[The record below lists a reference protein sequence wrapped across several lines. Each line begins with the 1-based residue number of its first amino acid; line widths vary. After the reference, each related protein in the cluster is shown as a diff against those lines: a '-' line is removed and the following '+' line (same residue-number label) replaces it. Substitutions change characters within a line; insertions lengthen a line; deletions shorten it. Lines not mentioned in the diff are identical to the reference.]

1 MESFVAR
8 TRIVRI
14 DREHPLYEQA
24 LDLRERVLLRPI
36 GLDIESFFESYR
48 EQEAKSRHIVAVI
61 DHPSGER
68 VVGVVMLMPDSP
80 EKGVGKLSQM
90 AVDPQLQ
97 NEGYGRL
104 LVAEVEKMAVGELG
118 LAELYCHAQ
127 STAVGFYKKMGWSIE
142 GDMFMEAGIEH
153 YKMVFRPD
161 PESVSRVQTVEH
173 NEDES

>member
-1 MESFVAR
+1 MMG
-8 TRIVRI
+8 RIVRI
-14 DREHPLYEQA
+14 DRQHPLYEQA
-24 LDLRERVLLRPI
+24 LDLRERVLLKPL
-36 GLDIESFFESYR
+36 GLTMEKFLASYG
-48 EQEAKSRHIVAVI
+48 EQEKHSRHIVVVI

-68 VVGVVMLMPDSP
+68 VVGTVLLMPDKP

-104 LVAEVEKMAVGELG
+104 LIAEVEKMAVGELG
-118 LAELYCHAQ
+118 LIELFCHAQ
-127 STAVGFYKKMGWSIE
+127 SPAVGFYKKMGWAIE

-161 PESVSRVQTVEH
+161 PDAVSNVQTIEV
-173 NEDES
+173 DDYDA

>member
-1 MESFVAR
+1 MESFVTT

-24 LDLRERVLLRPI
+24 LDLRERVLLRPL
-36 GLDIESFFESYR
+36 GLDIETFLESYG
-48 EQEAKSRHIVAVI
+48 EQEANSRQIVAVI

-68 VVGVVMLMPDSP
+68 VVGVVLLMPDSP
-80 EKGVGKLSQM
+80 AKGVGKLSQM

-118 LAELYCHAQ
+118 LTELYCHAQ
-127 STAVGFYKKMGWSIE
+127 APAVGFYKKMGWSIE

-161 PESVSRVQTVEH
+161 PASVSRVQTIRID
-173 NEDES
+173 EDTS